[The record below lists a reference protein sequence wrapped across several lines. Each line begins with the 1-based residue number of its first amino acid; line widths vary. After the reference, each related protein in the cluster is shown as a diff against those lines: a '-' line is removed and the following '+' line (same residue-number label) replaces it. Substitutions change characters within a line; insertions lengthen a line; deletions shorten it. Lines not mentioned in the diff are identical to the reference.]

1 MHLRLSVHQSCTNCN
16 PDLNTKNLN
25 LGKIEKFIP
34 VAMTKRKDFNRIM
47 VIIMEA
53 RYRRIE
59 ETLTFNVYIQLQNS
73 KVCHSFN
80 SIHLPQSLSHKS

>member
-1 MHLRLSVHQSCTNCN
+1 MHHRLSEHQSCTNFN
-16 PDLNTKNLN
+16 PGLNTKNLN

-34 VAMTKRKDFNRIM
+34 VAMTKRKDFSRIM

-53 RYRRIE
+53 KYRRIE
-59 ETLTFNVYIQLQNS
+59 ETLTINVYIQLQNP
-73 KVCHSFN
+73 KVYNSLC